1 LAFIIQFRVGKI
13 RQSSQR
19 PEVIWP
25 FSFTIRRSVTAHF
38 ENNQTLKQSN
48 KILWVLLSMAVLSAC
63 TATKS
68 RSEMSALSETYHNT
82 TAHFNGY
89 FNADELIMLSRALL
103 EESHVDNY
111 TRVLPMYKYLAVEDA
126 SVIAQDLDIAMEK
139 ITVVVNLHPY
149 SKWVDDSYLV
159 FGKAQ
164 YYKRDYEAAE
174 ATFRYFSNEYS
185 PEEMRKR
192 EKKADSAKKSQKKKK
207 KKKKRKKSR
216 RKKGTMSKKK
226 ARALKKY
233 NKAVRKARKSGGQ
246 APEKPAILQGGKEQ
260 EMADAKEE
268 KRKENE
274 AALEEEN
281 QADQNPKK
289 NPLKHQLAYQEGML
303 YYAKTLIERDKYDG
317 AERVIRELEQ
327 DPKTFAGTRAEL
339 AAIEAHLH
347 ISEKDYVDALPAL
360 EEAIELEGDKKLKAR
375 YAFIM
380 AQLYQKLG
388 NSRAAY
394 AGFEQALSFRPGYIM
409 AFNCELNMAQNAWA
423 SGTGSAREARASLEK
438 LLKEEKNAEFKDQI
452 YFALAMIAFKEGDQ
466 AEGVRNLQLSLQND
480 SGNQAQKTEAY
491 VTLADFFYEGES
503 YVKAKNYYDSTLM
516 VMTEQDE
523 RFKRVKGMS
532 SSLTDIAK
540 NLEIITLQDSLL
552 TISEMT
558 PEEQEAL
565 ALEIKKKQDDAR
577 RKALVAQAN
586 QQANQRFGNLNN
598 RVNPTAGLGAAESS
612 FFAYDDRRQKRGSRD
627 FQRVWGTRSLED
639 DWRRSAAGSNGILE
653 ELSSDEGSD
662 ILTDEEI
669 EKLLGNVPK
678 TEGEVAAAEIKLQE
692 AMSKLGALYRE
703 RLENYEQ
710 AVAVLEALNERFPG
724 NTYELDS
731 WYQLYLAYTDL
742 DNPTKAQFYAD
753 KILDKYPNTAYALI
767 INNPNYAEELVKEE
781 QELNRYYDETYAAF
795 TSGNYRQAFDRSQ
808 QAKDKFGA
816 ANPFQPKFALLT
828 AMSTGNLEGKEAY
841 IEELR
846 KIVARYPDTEEQLR
860 AREILRLLGETT
872 ASLPAGAREE
882 IEAFKE
888 EEDKLHYTIIA
899 FKDKNVSL
907 TDAKVQV
914 SDYNEKYHK
923 LDRIRISNIYL
934 GTTADDRVP
943 ILVLRRFKNKQ
954 EAMKYYNGV
963 QRNKG
968 EFIEGDVEFELFPVT
983 QNNYREILKQRKID
997 GYRLFFNEYYLK

>member
-1 LAFIIQFRVGKI
+1 M
-13 RQSSQR
+13 
-19 PEVIWP
+19 
-25 FSFTIRRSVTAHF
+25 
-38 ENNQTLKQSN
+38 ENNWILKQIN
-48 KILWVLLSMAVLSAC
+48 KILWVFLSMAVLSAC
-63 TATKS
+63 TTTKS
-68 RSEMSALSETYHNT
+68 RSEMSALSEAYHNT
-82 TAHFNGY
+82 TAHYNGY
-89 FNADELIMLSRALL
+89 FNANELIMLSKALL
-103 EESHVDNY
+103 EQSHTDNY
-111 TRVLPMYKYLAVEDA
+111 TKLLPIYKYLAVEDA
-126 SVIAQDLDIAMEK
+126 SVVAQDLDIAMEK
-139 ITVVVNLHPY
+139 VTVVVNLHPY

-174 ATFRYFSNEYS
+174 ATFRYFSNEFN

-192 EKKADSAKKSQKKKK
+192 EKKAEAAKKSQKKKK
-207 KKKKRKKSR
+207 SKKRKKSR
-216 RKKGTMSKKK
+216 RKKSKMSKKK

-233 NKAVRKARKSGGQ
+233 NKAVRKARKSGGK
-246 APEKPAILQGGKEQ
+246 APEKPAILQSGKDE
-260 EMADAKEE
+260 ELADAKEE

-281 QADQNPKK
+281 QASQNPKK
-289 NPLKHQLAYQEGML
+289 NPFRHQLAYQEAML
-303 YYAKTLIERDKYDG
+303 YYARTLVERDKFDG

-327 DPKTFAGTRAEL
+327 DPKTFAETRAEL
-339 AAIEAHLH
+339 AAIKAHLH
-347 ISEKDYVDALPAL
+347 ISEEDYVEALPAL
-360 EEAIELEGDKKLKAR
+360 EEAIELEEDKKLKAR

-388 NSRAAY
+388 NSRGAY
-394 AGFEQALSFRPGYIM
+394 AGFEQSLSFRPGYIM

-423 SGTGSAREARASLEK
+423 AGTGSAREARARLEK
-438 LLKEEKNAEFKDQI
+438 LLKEDKNAEFKDQI

-466 AEGVRNLQLSLQND
+466 AEGVRNLQLSLQHD
-480 SGNQAQKTEAY
+480 SGNEAQKTEAY
-491 VTLADFFYEGES
+491 VTLADFYFEGES
-503 YVKAKNYYDSTLM
+503 YVEAKNYYDSTLM
-516 VMTEQDE
+516 VMTEQDD
-523 RFKRVKGMS
+523 RYKRVKGMS

-540 NLEIITLQDSLL
+540 NLEIIALQDSLL
-552 TISEMT
+552 TIAQMT

-565 ALEIKKKQDDAR
+565 ALEIKKKQDEAR

-598 RVNPTAGLGAAESS
+598 RVNPTALAGASESS
-612 FFAYDDRRQKRGSRD
+612 FFAYDDRRQKRGLRD
-627 FQRVWGTRSLED
+627 FQRTWGNRPLED
-639 DWRRSAAGSNGILE
+639 NWRRSAAGSNEILE
-653 ELSSDEGSD
+653 ELSSDTGTD
-662 ILTDEEI
+662 ILTEEEI
-669 EKLLGNVPK
+669 EKLLGDVPK
-678 TEGEVAAAEIKLQE
+678 TEGELAGAEIKLQE

-703 RLENYEQ
+703 RLDKYEKS
-710 AVAVLEALNERFPG
+710 VAVLEELNERFPG

-742 DNPTKAQFYAD
+742 GNPAQAQVYAD
-753 KILDKYPNTAYALI
+753 KILDKYPNTAFALI
-767 INNPNYAEELVKEE
+767 IKNPNYAEELVKEE

-795 TSGNYRQAFDRSQ
+795 TSGNYRQAFKRSEE
-808 QAKDKFGA
+808 AKDKFGA
-816 ANPFQPKFALLT
+816 ANPFQPKFALLS
-828 AMSTGNLEGKEAY
+828 AMSTGNLQGKEAY

-872 ASLPAGAREE
+872 TSLPAGAKEE
-882 IEAFKE
+882 IEAFKDE
-888 EEDKLHYTIIA
+888 TDKLHYTIIA

-934 GTTADDRVP
+934 GTTADDRIP
-943 ILVLRRFKNKQ
+943 ILVLRRFKDKA

-968 EFIEGDVEFELFPVT
+968 QFIEGNVEFELFPVT